1 MDGIKWEKWASVT
14 VTLIGGALGAYL
26 GVRYLLPLVL
36 PFAVAFGLSVLIR
49 PLAARFSARTH
60 IPQKLCAVLLLLL
73 TIGGILLLLGL
84 LCERLVLELGHLF
97 ERLLG
102 EGGSIS
108 ESVQSSVDFFGTI
121 TSKIGFLRRIEAGTR
136 FSALRDGFND
146 MMTDLLSGALSSLSG
161 EIPRLAGRMIAAL
174 PTVLLVTLITV
185 IAGFYFCIDGD
196 RIFSASASLL
206 PARWR
211 AHLPM
216 LRARV
221 RRISWKYLRAYLLL
235 WCLTVV
241 ELLVGFAILR
251 VDYALL
257 LALLIAFVDLLPVFG
272 VGTVMIPWAIVV
284 FIQGNYGLGL
294 GLVILY
300 GVVLILRQII
310 EPHLLGQSLGLHP
323 LLTLFAT
330 YAGWQLLGV
339 WGMLLAPFVAL
350 LCKAVVG
357 QIQK

>member
-1 MDGIKWEKWASVT
+1 MPFLV
-14 VTLIGGALGAYL
+14 AL
-26 GVRYLLPLVL
+26 
-36 PFAVAFGLSVLIR
+36 GLSVVIR
-49 PLAARFSARTH
+49 PLAVRFSRRTH
-60 IPQKLCAVLLLLL
+60 IPQKLCAVVLLLV
-73 TIGGILLLLGL
+73 TIGGTLLLFGI
-84 LCERLVLELGHLF
+84 LCERLVLELGHLL

-102 EGGSIS
+102 EGGSVAD
-108 ESVQSSVDFFGTI
+108 SVQSSVDFFGTL

-136 FSALRDGFND
+136 FSALRDGFNE

-161 EIPRLAGRMIAAL
+161 EIPRLAGRVIAAL

-185 IAGFYFCIDGD
+185 IAGFYFCIDGE
-196 RIFSASASLL
+196 RILSAVASLL
-206 PARWR
+206 PARQ
-211 AHLPM
+211 
-216 LRARV
+216 RARLPILRERV
-221 RRISWKYLRAYLLL
+221 QRISWKYLRAYLLL

-241 ELLVGFAILR
+241 ELLVGFAILG

-257 LALLIAFVDLLPVFG
+257 LALVIAFVDLLPILG
-272 VGTVMIPWAIVV
+272 VGTVMIPWAVV
-284 FIQGNYGLGL
+284 VLIQGNYGLGL

-300 GVVLILRQII
+300 GVVMLLRQIV

-350 LCKAVVG
+350 LVKSAVTAA
-357 QIQK
+357 KKP